1 LESAATRCSAPK
13 PSYSYVDTAL
23 RRACPRATLRWVT
36 PQGQAVLHTPA
47 LISVIDDDAS
57 FRIAT
62 DNLLSAH
69 GYTVYSFASA
79 AEFLHSPQLDETS
92 CVISDVQMPAMSGI
106 ELQTLLRKQ
115 GRGLPFIFIT
125 AFPKETVRV
134 RALSE
139 GAIGFLVKPFDGLTL
154 IRCVEAALRTH
165 RDPTGR

>member
-1 LESAATRCSAPK
+1 LESAATRCSGPK
-13 PSYSYVDTAL
+13 PSDTYVDTAL
-23 RRACPRATLRWVT
+23 RRACPWAALRWVT
-36 PQGQAVLHTPA
+36 PRGQTILRTPA

-57 FRIAT
+57 FRIAA

-92 CVISDVQMPAMSGI
+92 CVISDVQMPVMSGI

-115 GRGLPFIFIT
+115 GRSLPFIFIT
-125 AFPKETVRV
+125 AFPKETARV
-134 RALSE
+134 RGLGE
-139 GAIGFLVKPFDGLTL
+139 GAICFLVKPFDGSTL
-154 IRCVEAALRTH
+154 IRCIEAALRAH